1 MPWIPSTTIASS
13 AGTSA
18 ETYKHMNNKSNKI
31 TWLIAFLISAL
42 VVSYFVTIITDNPTL
57 GQMYNQ
63 QIAEREKGSVE
74 MTEPEYTVEK
84 TFFLTH
90 SDGASLTMKIV
101 KFKCCN
107 RVFAMANIHEQF
119 IGFDYYNK
127 AWVYQIGKKEKQ
139 EVPVLHLTSIAHEL
153 LHISTMHYLKN
164 GANGMDRAV
173 QEKMA
178 YNFEHLLTQILSL
191 EEDGYLVIQKI

>member
-1 MPWIPSTTIASS
+1 MRTI
-13 AGTSA
+13 T
-18 ETYKHMNNKSNKI
+18 KKQNKLV
-31 TWLIAFLISAL
+31 WLLAFLISA
-42 VVSYFVTIITDNPTL
+42 FVCGWIISIVFENKTL

-84 TFFLTH
+84 EFFLTH

-107 RVFAMANIHEQF
+107 RVFAMANIHQQF
-119 IGFDYYNK
+119 IGFDYFNK
-127 AWVYQIGKKEKQ
+127 AWVYQIGKKQKQ

-153 LHISTMHYLKN
+153 LHISTMHYLKS

-178 YNFEHLLTQILSL
+178 YNFEHLLTQMLSL
-191 EEDGYLVIQKI
+191 EEDGYFVIQKI